1 MLPATVPV
9 QAALGASAPSAC
21 GMGRVEQRAA
31 GKSRDLETARSLSLA
46 LGDIAGKK
54 EPRTCRADA
63 APPDGRG
70 PEGAWRCAGTP
81 GPGVAAGGIGFSA
94 FGDRFTSTPQ
104 TGLGLS
110 DAGRDYSLGWR
121 LTRAESGPGSVE
133 LSIDAT
139 RRESANENVAPDHGI
154 WARLTAR
161 F

>member
-1 MLPATVPV
+1 M
-9 QAALGASAPSAC
+9 
-21 GMGRVEQRAA
+21 
-31 GKSRDLETARSLSLA
+31 SLSLA

-94 FGDRFTSTPQ
+94 FGDRFTSTPE

-121 LTRAESGPGSVE
+121 LTRAGSGPGSVE